1 VNYSLNNYDISIDI
15 TPKNKYEKA
24 EKELLQALK
33 SFSELNFEEQKQL
46 AIKLFGIAQVDFAI
60 KIFQQYN
67 MR

>member
-1 VNYSLNNYDISIDI
+1 MNNYNISIDI

-24 EKELLQALK
+24 EKDLLQALK

-46 AIKLFGIAQVDFAI
+46 AIKFFGVAQVDFAI
-60 KIFQQYN
+60 RILQQYN